1 MIRSGAILLGSFTA
15 LVTTV
20 AYGQVPGPALST
32 TLHVTPAPYYLP
44 FGEELGDGQAATPQ
58 LTVGGFVVHVW
69 APMEAPYN
77 TDADRNLAADPVW
90 GTE

>member
-1 MIRSGAILLGSFTA
+1 MTRSGTILFGCLAA
-15 LVTTV
+15 LMTTV

-32 TLHVTPAPYYLP
+32 TLHVTPAPYYVSL
-44 FGEELGDGQAATPQ
+44 GEDGTDRQSPMP
-58 LTVGGFVVHVW
+58 LVTVGGFVVHVW
-69 APMEAPYN
+69 SPMEAPYN